1 MTMFEYFCSALGNAF
16 RQLLGGLGFV
26 FLLSFLMW
34 LLSQRRRG
42 EASGWLGKAY
52 YYLVAPGV
60 MFHEL
65 GHALGCVITLTRISK
80 LVLFHPQ
87 GDTLGYV
94 EHIQPTRLVA
104 LREFI
109 IATGPVWLGCSLI
122 GLLGYFLDG
131 SGFLPNYAEAFP
143 NGEESLVSY
152 VSTTVVSAFGM
163 FKALFTAWNW
173 TSPLHLFLL
182 YLLFCITSEIT
193 LSPPDIS
200 GMWGG
205 IVMLVVVVVVF
216 NLVPGLSHVAYET
229 AKALAPA
236 MFVVHASLI
245 FVLMIDFGFYLVFR
259 VLMKVF
265 RR

>member
-1 MTMFEYFCSALGNAF
+1 MEYFTTAMVAAF
-16 RQLLGGLGFV
+16 RQLLGGFGFV

-42 EASGWLGKAY
+42 VASGWLGKSY

-80 LVLFHPQ
+80 MVLFHPQ

-94 EHIQPTRLVA
+94 QHVQPTRFVA
-104 LREFI
+104 LRELV
-109 IATGPVWLGCSLI
+109 IATGPVWLGCTLI
-122 GLLGYFLDG
+122 GLLGWLLNG
-131 SGFLPNYAEAFP
+131 SGFLPDYAAAFP
-143 NGEESLVSY
+143 NGEEGLVSY
-152 VSTTVVSAFGM
+152 VMTTVVSALGM

-205 IVMLVVVVVVF
+205 IVGLVVVVFAF
-216 NLVPGLSHVAYET
+216 NLVPGLSWISGET
-229 AKALAPA
+229 ARALAPA
-236 MFVVHASLI
+236 MFVVHASLL
-245 FVLMIDFGFYLVFR
+245 FVLLIDVGFYLAFSL
-259 VLMKVF
+259 LMKVI

>member
-1 MTMFEYFCSALGNAF
+1 MIDYLVTGLGNAF
-16 RQLLGGLGFV
+16 RQLLGGFGFV
-26 FLLSFLMW
+26 FLLAFPMW

-42 EASGWLGKAY
+42 EACGWMGKSY
-52 YYLVAPGV
+52 YYFVAPGV

-80 LVLFHPQ
+80 MVLFHPE

-94 EHIQPTRLVA
+94 QHVQPTRFVA
-104 LREFI
+104 VREFV
-109 IATGPVWLGCSLI
+109 IATGPVWLGCLLI
-122 GLLGYFLDG
+122 GLLGWFLNG
-131 SGFLPNYAEAFP
+131 SGFLPDYAAAFP
-143 NGEESLVSY
+143 AGEESLVSY
-152 VSTTVVSAFGM
+152 VMTTVASAFGM
-163 FKALFTAWNW
+163 FKALFTAWDW

-205 IVMLVVVVVVF
+205 IVGLVVGVLVF
-216 NLVPGLSHVAYET
+216 NLVPGLSWIAGET
-229 AKALAPA
+229 ARALAPA
-236 MFVVHASLI
+236 MFVVHASLL
-245 FVLMIDFGFYLVFR
+245 FVLLIDFGFYLAFS

>member
-1 MTMFEYFCSALGNAF
+1 MIDYLVTGLGNAF
-16 RQLLGGLGFV
+16 RQLLGGFGFV

-42 EASGWLGKAY
+42 EACGWLGKSY

-80 LVLFHPQ
+80 MVLFHPQ

-94 EHIQPTRLVA
+94 QHVQPTRFVA
-104 LREFI
+104 LREFV
-109 IATGPVWLGCSLI
+109 IATGPVWLGCTLI
-122 GLLGYFLDG
+122 GLLGWLLNG
-131 SGFLPNYAEAFP
+131 SGFLPDYAAAFP
-143 NGEESLVSY
+143 NGEEGLVSY
-152 VSTTVVSAFGM
+152 VTTTVVSALGM
-163 FKALFTAWNW
+163 FKALFAAWNW

-205 IVMLVVVVVVF
+205 IIGLVVGVPAF
-216 NLVPGLSHVAYET
+216 NLVPGLSWVAGET
-229 AKALAPA
+229 VRALAPV
-236 MFVVHASLI
+236 MFVVHASLV
-245 FVLMIDFGFYLVFR
+245 FVLLIDFCFYLVFA
-259 VLMKVF
+259 VLMKLV